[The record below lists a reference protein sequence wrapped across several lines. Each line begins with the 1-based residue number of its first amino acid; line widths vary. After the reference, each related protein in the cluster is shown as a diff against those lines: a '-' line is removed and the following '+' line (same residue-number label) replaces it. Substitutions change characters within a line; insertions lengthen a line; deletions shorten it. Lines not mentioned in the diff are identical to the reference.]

1 MDDQSKLTQ
10 SGLLYEGNYLEWE
23 HCLWVS
29 LELLEA
35 DIDVADIDVPFGK
48 LNNGTLI
55 ITFIGLLA
63 IPRLLLTMSES
74 AKTGSRPHWRKHLL
88 HV

>member
-1 MDDQSKLTQ
+1 MDDQGKLTQ

-29 LELLEA
+29 LELLE
-35 DIDVADIDVPFGK
+35 ADIDVPFGK